1 MIPSLAN
8 RRDQL
13 RKTIGVLNLPQ
24 QRSIIGNWLGARM
37 PPRKKAKSAAAHKI
51 RNQHRTKS
59 RSADYSTGKGK
70 DGSCPIVG
78 IGGSA
83 GGFEAAME
91 LLRHLPSRTGMAFV
105 IVQHLDPHHGS
116 RLPNLLGKATAMP
129 VSEIAGTTTPKPN
142 EVYVQPPNKCV
153 IAKNGKLTLVR
164 RTERLNIAID
174 HFFESLAEECGS
186 RAIGIV
192 LSGTGSDGTA
202 GLRAIKAAGGLT
214 FAQTEASAKFDAMP
228 RSAIRSGF
236 VDLVLPPDA
245 IAGELR
251 RIADHPY
258 IRRPLA
264 DAEQAE
270 KEAYRQADDLGRI
283 FLSLKKHMGVDFS
296 AYKESTL
303 LRRVH
308 RRMALHRIEEL
319 SRYARYLRNNKK
331 EIEALFDDLL
341 INVTRFFR
349 DEALFRALKKRFLPG
364 LLRNKKKDRQRELRV
379 WVPGCATGE
388 EVYSLAICILEV
400 LGNQLSKIRVQIF
413 GTDLSE
419 SVIEHARAGIY
430 PSTIEKDVPKA
441 RLNRFFV
448 KRDGSYHI
456 HRNVRDICTFA
467 RQNITADP
475 PFSRLD
481 LISCRNVL
489 IYLSPEL
496 HKRCIP
502 QFHYALNPGGYLI
515 LGPAESVG
523 MYDELFKLVDKKNK
537 IYAKEAKTGSRTAD
551 FIPQRRLELSR
562 FGTTAQTAIRANFN
576 ADILKMADRIIL
588 STYAPAAVVIDHD
601 FLVQQFRGH
610 TELFLEHMPGPAT
623 LNLIQL
629 ARPNLVPDL
638 RTTIRRAI
646 KTDKPA
652 RAERAK
658 VTLRGKNYE
667 INIQV
672 VPFKV
677 PGADKSWFLVIF
689 DESTSGNKR
698 ERLLRLLGKTSA
710 RHEVTELRRELAA
723 SKDSLQNTIEEQEAT
738 NEELKAANEEIESSN
753 EELQSTNEELE
764 TAKEELQSTNEELTT
779 LNEELSNRNL
789 EMMQLTNELN
799 NLLASTQMP
808 IVMVDNALT
817 VRRATPASRSAFNIL
832 PTDIGRPLSELRP
845 NINIS
850 DLDNILREV
859 IETLGTRE
867 RKVTDKEGRPYSL
880 RVRPYRT
887 ADDKIDGAVITL
899 VDIDGGREGDVV
911 KSRRQTKDASPHQ

>member
-1 MIPSLAN
+1 MRAIPAN
-8 RRDQL
+8 KKKKSSKEHRASVKR
-13 RKTIGVLNLPQ
+13 
-24 QRSIIGNWLGARM
+24 
-37 PPRKKAKSAAAHKI
+37 KAKPQFGADGAGEKE
-51 RNQHRTKS
+51 KS
-59 RSADYSTGKGK
+59 STL
-70 DGSCPIVG
+70 CPIVG

-91 LLRHLPSRTGMAFV
+91 FLRQLPSKTGMAFV
-105 IVQHLDPHHGS
+105 IVQHLDPHHAS
-116 RLPNLLGKATAMP
+116 RLSNLLGKVTAMP
-129 VSEIAGTTTPKPN
+129 VSEITKTTTPEPN
-142 EVYVQPPNKCV
+142 TVYVQPSNKCV
-153 IAKNGKLTLVR
+153 VVKNGELMLTR
-164 RTERLNIAID
+164 RSERLNVAID

-186 RAIGIV
+186 RAIGVV

-214 FAQTEASAKFDAMP
+214 FAQNQESAKFDAMP
-228 RSAIRSGF
+228 RSAIRAGF
-236 VDLVLPPDA
+236 VDLVLPPGE
-245 IAGELR
+245 IAREIE
-251 RIADHPY
+251 RIANHPY
-258 IRRPLA
+258 IRRPLS
-264 DAEQAE
+264 DPEEIE
-270 KEAYRQADDLGRI
+270 KAAYRQADDLGRI
-283 FLSLKKHMGVDFS
+283 FLSLKKQMGVDFS

-303 LRRVH
+303 IRRIQ
-308 RRMALHRIEEL
+308 RRMALHRIEKI
-319 SRYARYLRNNKK
+319 SQYARFLRDNKK
-331 EIEALFDDLL
+331 EIQALFDDLL

-349 DEALFRALKKRFLPG
+349 DEALFRALKKRFLPA
-364 LLRNKKKDRQRELRV
+364 LLKNKSKDRQREFRV

-388 EVYSLAICILEV
+388 EVYSLAICILET
-400 LGNQLSKIRVQIF
+400 LGRGPSKIRIQIF

-419 SVIEHARAGIY
+419 SVIEHARLGIY
-430 PSTIEKDVPKA
+430 SSAIEKDVSSV
-441 RLNRFFV
+441 RLKRFFV
-448 KRDGSYHI
+448 KRDGTYQI

-523 MYDELFKLVDKKNK
+523 MYEELFKLVDKKAK
-537 IYAKEAKTGSRTAD
+537 IYTKEAKLGPRAAD
-551 FIPQRRLELSR
+551 FIPQSDLEFSR
-562 FGTTAQTAIRANFN
+562 FGTTARAGTGVNFN
-576 ADILKMADRIIL
+576 ADILKMADRIML
-588 STYAPAAVVIDHD
+588 STYAPAAVVVDHN
-601 FLVQQFRGH
+601 FLVQQFRGR
-610 TELFLEHMPGPAT
+610 TDLFLEHTPGPAT

-638 RTTIRRAI
+638 RATIRRAI

-672 VPFKV
+672 VPFKS

-689 DESTSGNKR
+689 DESTSGTKR
-698 ERLLRLLGKTSA
+698 ERLLRVLGKTSA
-710 RHEVTELRRELAA
+710 QSEATELRRELAA
-723 SKDSLQNTIEEQEAT
+723 SKDSLQTIIEEHEAT

-789 EMMQLTNELN
+789 EMMQMTNELK
-799 NLLASTQMP
+799 NLLASIQMP

-817 VRRATPASRSAFNIL
+817 VRRATPAAREAFNIL
-832 PTDIGRPLSELRP
+832 PTDIGRPLGQLRP
-845 NINIS
+845 NIDVP
-850 DLDNILREV
+850 DLENILRDV
-859 IETLGTRE
+859 IDTLSTRE
-867 RKVTDKEGRPYSL
+867 RKVTDKEGREYSL

-887 ADDKIDGAVITL
+887 TDNKIDGAVLTL
-899 VDIDGGREGDVV
+899 VDIDG
-911 KSRRQTKDASPHQ
+911 TKKGDASKTENRTRNVSSRK

>member
-1 MIPSLAN
+1 
-8 RRDQL
+8 
-13 RKTIGVLNLPQ
+13 
-24 QRSIIGNWLGARM
+24 M
-37 PPRKKAKSAAAHKI
+37 PPRKQARSASADKK
-51 RNQHRTKS
+51 RNRHRTKS
-59 RSADYSTGKGK
+59 QSADPYVSGKGK

-91 LLRHLPSRTGMAFV
+91 LLRHLPARTGMAFV

-116 RLPNLLGKATAMP
+116 RLANLLGKATSMP
-129 VSEIAGTTTPKPN
+129 VSEIAGTTTPEPN
-142 EVYVQPPNKCV
+142 AVYVQPPNKCV
-153 IAKNGKLTLVR
+153 IAKSGKLTLVR

-236 VDLVLPPDA
+236 VDLVLSPDA
-245 IAGELR
+245 IARELG
-251 RIADHPY
+251 RIAEHPY

-264 DAEQAE
+264 DAEQVE
-270 KEAYRQADDLGRI
+270 KEAYRQADDLGRV
-283 FLSLKKHMGVDFS
+283 FLSLKKQMGVDFS
-296 AYKESTL
+296 GYKETTL
-303 LRRVH
+303 IRRVN
-308 RRMALHRIEEL
+308 RRMALHRIEKL
-319 SRYARYLRNNKK
+319 SQYARYLRNNKK

-349 DEALFRALKKRFLPG
+349 DEALFRALKKRFLPT
-364 LLRNKKKDRQRELRV
+364 LLRNKKKERQRELRV

-430 PSTIEKDVPKA
+430 PGAIEKDVPRA

-448 KRDGSYHI
+448 KRDGSYQI
-456 HRNVRDICTFA
+456 HRSVRDICTFA
-467 RQNITADP
+467 RQNLTADP

-489 IYLSPEL
+489 IYLSSEL

-523 MYDELFKLVDKKNK
+523 MYDELFKLADKKNK
-537 IYAKEAKTGSRTAD
+537 IYTKEAKTGPRAAD
-551 FIPQRRLELSR
+551 LIPPRGLELSR
-562 FGTTAQTAIRANFN
+562 FGTTARSGNGVNFN

-588 STYAPAAVVIDHD
+588 STYAPAAVVIDHN
-601 FLVQQFRGH
+601 FLVQQFRGR
-610 TELFLEHMPGPAT
+610 TDLFLEHTPGPAT

-658 VTLRGKNYE
+658 VTLRGKSYE

-677 PGADKSWFLVIF
+677 PGADKPWFLVIF
-689 DESTSGNKR
+689 DESTSGNKQ
-698 ERLLRLLGKTSA
+698 ERLMRVLGKTSA
-710 RHEVTELRRELAA
+710 QREVTDLCRELAA
-723 SKDSLQNTIEEQEAT
+723 SKDSLQTIIEEHEAT

-789 EMMQLTNELN
+789 EMIQLTNELN

-817 VRRATPASRSAFNIL
+817 VRRATPAARSAFNIL

-850 DLDNILREV
+850 DLEDILREV
-859 IETLGTRE
+859 IETLGTLE

-887 ADDKIDGAVITL
+887 SDDKIDGAVITL
-899 VDIDGGREGDVV
+899 VDVEGGREGDVV
-911 KSRRQTKDASPHQ
+911 KSRRQAKNASSRQ

>member
-1 MIPSLAN
+1 
-8 RRDQL
+8 
-13 RKTIGVLNLPQ
+13 
-24 QRSIIGNWLGARM
+24 M
-37 PPRKKAKSAAAHKI
+37 PPRKNSKKASAHKK
-51 RNQHRTKS
+51 RNQRRTKS
-59 RSADYSTGKGK
+59 QGADDYGAGKGK

-91 LLRHLPSRTGMAFV
+91 LLRNLPPRTGMAYV
-105 IVQHLDPHHGS
+105 IVQHLDPHHAS
-116 RLPNLLGKATAMP
+116 RLANLLGKATSMP
-129 VSEIAGTTTPKPN
+129 VTEITGTTVPKPN
-142 EVYVQPPNKCV
+142 AVYVQPPNKCV

-164 RTERLNIAID
+164 RTERLNVAID

-202 GLRAIKAAGGLT
+202 GLRAIKTAGGLT
-214 FAQTEASAKFDAMP
+214 FAQSEASAKFDAMP

-236 VDLVLPPDA
+236 VDVVLAPDA
-245 IAGELR
+245 IARE
-251 RIADHPY
+251 IQSVSDHPY
-258 IRRPLA
+258 IRRPPA
-264 DAEQAE
+264 DAQQAE

-283 FLSLKKHMGVDFS
+283 FLSLKKQMGVDFS
-296 AYKESTL
+296 AYKQSTL
-303 LRRVH
+303 IRRVH
-308 RRMALHRIEEL
+308 RRMALHRLEDL
-319 SRYARYLRNNKK
+319 SQYARYLRNNKK
-331 EIEALFDDLL
+331 ETEALFDDLL

-349 DEALFRALKKRFLPG
+349 DDALFRALKKRFLPA
-364 LLRNKKKDRQRELRV
+364 LLKNKQKGRQRELRV

-419 SVIEHARAGIY
+419 SVVEHARAGIY
-430 PSTIEKDVPKA
+430 PSAIEKDVAKA
-441 RLNRFFV
+441 RLSRFFV
-448 KRDGSYHI
+448 KRDGSYQI

-537 IYAKEAKTGSRTAD
+537 IYTKEAKAGPRAGD
-551 FIPQRRLELSR
+551 FILPRGLEPSR
-562 FGTTAQTAIRANFN
+562 FGTTARAGTGANFN
-576 ADILKMADRIIL
+576 SDILKMADRIIL
-588 STYAPAAVVIDHD
+588 STYAPAAVVINHN
-601 FLVQQFRGH
+601 FLVQQFRGR
-610 TELFLEHMPGPAT
+610 TDLFLEHTPGPAT
-623 LNLIQL
+623 LNLLQL

-638 RTTIRRAI
+638 RATIRRAI

-652 RAERAK
+652 RAARAK

-672 VPFKV
+672 VPFKL
-677 PGADKSWFLVIF
+677 PGADKSSYLVIF
-689 DESTSGNKR
+689 DESTSGNKL
-698 ERLLRLLGKTSA
+698 ERLLRVVGKMSGQG
-710 RHEVTELRRELAA
+710 EVTDLRRELAA
-723 SKDSLQNTIEEQEAT
+723 SKDSLQTIIEEHEAT

-789 EMMQLTNELN
+789 EMMQLTSELN

-817 VRRATPASRSAFNIL
+817 VRRATPAARSAFNIL

-850 DLDNILREV
+850 DLENILREV
-859 IETLGTRE
+859 IETLGRRE

-899 VDIDGGREGDVV
+899 VDIDE
-911 KSRRQTKDASPHQ
+911 TKKGDASKVGNRTKNVSSRK